1 MVQQEGHCI
10 LVEAKYYSDYY
21 HSKCELMHVVVI
33 GTHLITIAMSMHM
46 KMEKKHQHSPCM
58 SVIRGTTSKQF
69 GMIRSFFFCLSHPIA
84 FIQIQAIAYVQLL
97 FKAHL
102 FMCV

>member
-1 MVQQEGHCI
+1 
-10 LVEAKYYSDYY
+10 
-21 HSKCELMHVVVI
+21 MHECDPWHDEQAI
-33 GTHLITIAMSMHM
+33 WYD
-46 KMEKKHQHSPCM
+46 
-58 SVIRGTTSKQF
+58 
-69 GMIRSFFFCLSHPIA
+69 SFVFFCLSHPIA